1 MEFKGFYNNRKNTT
15 KEKRINRNIMEFKGR
30 HLDICGPSVLFRIN
44 RNIMEFKDPR
54 APTPQS
60 YALELIET

>member
-44 RNIMEFKDPR
+44 RNIMEFKVLWVND
-54 APTPQS
+54 
-60 YALELIET
+60 